1 MKVLSALISIYI
13 LIIFIRIMLTW
24 FQGPSLGRPMQILI
38 AVTEPYLALF
48 RRIPALR
55 TDRID
60 FSPIIALIVLVI
72 LQNITSTIAR
82 LGTIS
87 IGIVLGLII
96 SALWSAIS
104 FLLLFFIILIVV
116 RIIGWLLNANSVS
129 PIWQTLDLILHPIVY
144 RVSNL
149 FSGGRPLTYPLGLA
163 ITGGTFLVASLV
175 LRFVIK
181 LLVSFLMNLPF

>member
-24 FQGPSLGRPMQILI
+24 FHGPALGRPMQILI
-38 AVTEPYLALF
+38 AITEPYLAWF
-48 RRIPALR
+48 RRIPVLR

-87 IGIVLGLII
+87 LGIVLGLII

-104 FLLLFFIILIVV
+104 FLLVFFIILIVV

-129 PIWQTLDLILHPIVY
+129 PIWQTLDLLLHPVVY
-144 RVSNL
+144 RVSTL
-149 FSGGRPLTYPLGLA
+149 FSGGRPLTYPVSLA

-175 LRFVIK
+175 LRFLVQ
-181 LLVSFLMNLPF
+181 LLVTFLMNLPF